1 MDSLPEDVTMR
12 TLIKGMIAEEVP
24 QSIVR
29 PRTHRLQKRTSTPKK
44 ITNIS
49 VHQSPSMVLHSKLK
63 TEVARS
69 LRKQIA
75 GTAGS
80 SKRHSIRRNSPA
92 LRKTKTAE
100 PIPLEALDDYTPR
113 GLLKKFIQTEP
124 ESSLVKVV
132 NPKMKE
138 SAQKKSQ
145 PKTKLSSG
153 SNDSFSLSLPA
164 EDTTEQKLPIDRN
177 LRKRKKISVSEFE
190 KATQQRLQHTAEPQ
204 ESEQVELYE
213 KSTKLPD
220 VSTIVGLI
228 NPDFEES
235 TTKPILSRRPVK
247 RKVINEDDFEEGVH
261 NYLEQEKKEPE
272 EIVRS
277 GPFEKTAGLTDIS
290 GLVGSINVDTE
301 ESVSKPVLSRRQRRD
316 KLISEDDFEEGVLF
330 YLRQTKEKPF
340 PEVQETSSD
349 STGKEKSSAN
359 TVQDELAVT
368 ELYTSPWP
376 MKSDGMEAVSAGTE
390 EMKNE
395 FGLNSGHTL
404 LKQTEL
410 SVPAEEECAKT
421 AYTERASSHRLI
433 KEKNFLTDIDHQ
445 MEYSADKIT
454 EDLQVDEESTDH
466 DVQTQQGAREHQS
479 EHGGSETAAI
489 AQHSEK
495 NKPDEEKETENDG
508 DYQADYEELEMP
520 KDTDQ
525 NLSTQGGQNPSA
537 APHSEGTDIDGGV
550 LVDEMGGKRVAG
562 EEVNEARVDDG
573 VLVVEVSE
581 ARVEGD
587 DVNDRME
594 GDDVNDRM
602 EGDDV
607 NDRMEGDD
615 VNDRMEG
622 DDVNDRMEGDDVN
635 DRMEGDD
642 VNDGMEGDDVNDG
655 MEGDDVNDGVLVD
668 EVSETRVEGDEGME
682 FDEKTEGDEV
692 DDERVE
698 GDGVEDEEVEPNEV
712 DEREESIDDS
722 EDDSK
727 VRPTFQQSDKVFR
740 SSPLLTTPHF
750 LKILARKAQKP
761 LAKVKQNPKKPIQK
775 QKKTILPSSFVKSVF
790 SHYAKM
796 KVKKE
801 AFTAVEKCLELY
813 FKQLCEDVD
822 VYSKHAKRKT
832 IEKEDLEL
840 LMKRQGFVTAKT
852 PLNVLIEHHLPMECR
867 EKLIPMAV
875 SGSKIIPKK

>member
-29 PRTHRLQKRTSTPKK
+29 PRTHSRLQKRTSTPKK

-330 YLRQTKEKPF
+330 YLRQTK
-340 PEVQETSSD
+340 
-349 STGKEKSSAN
+349 
-359 TVQDELAVT
+359 
-368 ELYTSPWP
+368 
-376 MKSDGMEAVSAGTE
+376 
-390 EMKNE
+390 
-395 FGLNSGHTL
+395 
-404 LKQTEL
+404 
-410 SVPAEEECAKT
+410 
-421 AYTERASSHRLI
+421 
-433 KEKNFLTDIDHQ
+433 
-445 MEYSADKIT
+445 
-454 EDLQVDEESTDH
+454 